1 MGEISTEHVLWLSGL
16 EAQKTLQAL
25 EETGSETT
33 TEIVTEMMTG
43 TGSGSETATIEEMI
57 GRVSSHITV
66 AGGRFQGP
74 RTATAGE
81 STPVP
86 DLALLWA
93 TDALT
98 AEI

>member
-1 MGEISTEHVLWLSGL
+1 MLYR
-16 EAQKTLQAL
+16 
-25 EETGSETT
+25 TGSETT

-43 TGSGSETATIEEMI
+43 TGSGSETATIEEVATLSLPSDLTLFSPLQMI